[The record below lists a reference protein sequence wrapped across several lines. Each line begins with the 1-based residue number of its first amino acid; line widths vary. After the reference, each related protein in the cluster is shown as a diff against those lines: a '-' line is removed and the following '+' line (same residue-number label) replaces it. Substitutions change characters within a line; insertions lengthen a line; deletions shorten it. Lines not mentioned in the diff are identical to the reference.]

1 MRKQLI
7 ELIVEHSSDE
17 LTREDLI
24 DISKE
29 SEEELINRISQ
40 IIEYFRVC

>member
-7 ELIVEHSSDE
+7 ELIVEHSGDE

-24 DISKE
+24 AMSKE
-29 SEEELINRISQ
+29 SEEELINRLSQ